1 MIVAIYWLKNLF
13 WGLRLLLFPPLLLFT
28 IDIYFLN
35 RHEGI
40 LMEAKRVSD
49 WLWETL
55 TQLQTRYPTI
65 IRQVEGTD
73 LSVDIVFYIEDL
85 AMECV
90 QALLDAGIT
99 AIHRLDRPR
108 VISLQ
113 IPSLE
118 VQDKAEEA
126 VKVIEAYLKATT

>member
-1 MIVAIYWLKNLF
+1 
-13 WGLRLLLFPPLLLFT
+13 
-28 IDIYFLN
+28 
-35 RHEGI
+35 
-40 LMEAKRVSD
+40 MEAMSVSE
-49 WLWETL
+49 WLWEAL
-55 TQLQTRYPTI
+55 AHLQTRYPSL
-65 IRQVEGTD
+65 IRHVEGGD
-73 LSVDIVFYIEDL
+73 LTVDVIFYIEDM

-126 VKVIEAYLKATT
+126 VKVIDAYLQAST